1 MNMKRLLLFWTIIML
16 LELQPNAL
24 AEAPGHEAPYDGV
37 WFLGFN
43 LHASIWKGEK
53 GLLLRKALAASLPR
67 VRIGEIAGASTIPD
81 SFIPPGLSGYQN
93 QPWPEQNFRQAKAF
107 LQEAGLSIVDPKIKN
122 ITLLHTAGP
131 QTVMMAKAIAKSIRH
146 AGFGVKLQSVKGDAT
161 EAWENALRS
170 DEHVL
175 FLMGY
180 KAEREEPDSPWDA
193 EKIIRPLFHSKGF
206 ANFTKLRDEKLDDLL
221 SALQN
226 DSSRVSPARI
236 ATLAHINQLLFDLLP
251 AVPLFYIPTL

>member
-1 MNMKRLLLFWTIIML
+1 MLFLGATIML
-16 LELQPNAL
+16 LGLQPNAL
-24 AEAPGHEAPYDGV
+24 AEAPSHEAPYDGV

-43 LHASIWKGEK
+43 LHSNIWKGEK
-53 GLLLRKALAASLPR
+53 GLLLRKALAAALPR

-107 LQEAGLSIVDPKIKN
+107 IRQAGLTIHDPTIKN

-131 QTVMMAKAIAKSIRH
+131 QTVTIAQAIANSVRH
-146 AGFGVKLQSVKGDAT
+146 AGFGITLRSVKGDAT

-170 DEHVL
+170 DEHAL

-206 ANFTKLRDEKLDDLL
+206 ANFTNNRDEKLDQLIL
-221 SALQN
+221 ALQN

-236 ATLAHINQLLFDLLP
+236 ATLAHINQRLFDLLP